1 MQCTNIGSWQSDMLT
16 IKQHKEKLKMSEK
29 KEYESPKMNIVEIEM
44 ADVITSSDDNE
55 LPIIPIG

>member
-1 MQCTNIGSWQSDMLT
+1 
-16 IKQHKEKLKMSEK
+16 MSEK